1 MMEKFLIRKAY
12 IVPYIFYLHFV
23 RYNYKQFT
31 EPASPNVLIYFVEL
45 VRIFNMFIS
54 LLFCAHCK

>member
-1 MMEKFLIRKAY
+1 MEKFLIRKAY
-12 IVPYIFYLHFV
+12 IVPYILYLHFV

-45 VRIFNMFIS
+45 VRIFNIFTS
-54 LLFCAHCK
+54 LLF